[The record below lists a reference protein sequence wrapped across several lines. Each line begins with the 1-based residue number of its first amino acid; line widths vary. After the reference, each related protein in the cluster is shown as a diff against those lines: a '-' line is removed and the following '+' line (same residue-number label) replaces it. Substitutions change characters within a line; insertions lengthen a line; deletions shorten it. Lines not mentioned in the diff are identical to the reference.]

1 MDDFTI
7 FHHGEYCSFCT
18 IKTKSMNIYKDW
30 GFRESP
36 FNTGALQPNE
46 SGFSL
51 LVGRDREI
59 DQILRRLFTPPASVT
74 VEGLNGVG
82 KTSLVNVALYQAYQ
96 NFFNEKT
103 KTLFIPCNRTFQI
116 TAETGLEEFV
126 TNVYNEVAQTLI
138 KRLEELKYLGFT
150 LPSDSISVDK
160 WLNSPHIST
169 WQATLGPIGA
179 GKNTETNTSDGFKD
193 SGFRLQIDGWLK
205 EIFPTEE
212 HGAVVCIIDNLELL
226 ETSEQAR
233 RQLER
238 LRDEILNL
246 TGIRW
251 VFCGSLGI
259 IKSVAS
265 TPRLEGYLHKPIEI
279 LSVERRFIRELFEK
293 RIQYFS
299 IESTSPGYL
308 PMSSSDIDFLYE
320 VLNENLRNTI
330 HYCDQYCLYMA
341 DNSNRPENDED
352 KTGYFFE
359 WLQNESN
366 SIMTSI
372 EGQLRPRSLK
382 LFQDVIK
389 FGGVFSPSDFEKFD
403 FNSIPALR
411 PQVLELE
418 KVALLSSTIDE
429 TDNRRKTIQVTPKGW
444 LASYAIKQKS

>member
-1 MDDFTI
+1 
-7 FHHGEYCSFCT
+7 
-18 IKTKSMNIYKDW
+18 MNIYKDW
-30 GFRESP
+30 GFYESP

-46 SGFSL
+46 SGSTL
-51 LVGRDREI
+51 LVGREKEI
-59 DQILRRLFTPPASVT
+59 DQILRRLFNPPASVT

-82 KTSLVNVALYQAYQ
+82 KTSLVNVALYQAYL

-103 KTLFIPCNRTFQI
+103 RTLFIPCGKTFQL
-116 TAETGLEEFV
+116 TAETSLEEFV
-126 TNVYNEVAQTLI
+126 SNVYIEVAQTLI
-138 KRLEELKYLGFT
+138 RRSEELKNLGYS
-150 LPSDSISVDK
+150 LPNNSVSIDK

-179 GKNTETNTSDGFKD
+179 GRNTETNTSDGFKE
-193 SGFRLQIDGWLK
+193 SGLRVQIDGWLK

-238 LRDEILNL
+238 LRDEILTL
-246 TGIRW
+246 SGIRW

-279 LSVERRFIRELFEK
+279 LSVERKYIRELFEK
-293 RIQYFS
+293 RIHYYS
-299 IESTSPGYL
+299 SESNSPGYL
-308 PMSSSDIDFLYE
+308 PLTSSDIDFLYE

-330 HYCDQYCLYMA
+330 HYCDQYCLYTA
-341 DNSNRPENDED
+341 DNNIKPSSDAE
-352 KTGYFFE
+352 KTKYFFE

-382 LFQDVIK
+382 LFQDVISY
-389 FGGVFSPSDFEKFD
+389 GGVFSPSDFEKFD

-418 KVALLSSTIDE
+418 RVALLSSTIDE

-444 LASYAIKQKS
+444 LASYALKQKK